1 MITVRSW
8 PPATCGPPF
17 SVREREKKKKKKKIE
32 QEGGGKAMTGTEKG
46 GWEDWWKTRARWW
59 GGESGRGSHGVS

>member
-1 MITVRSW
+1 
-8 PPATCGPPF
+8 
-17 SVREREKKKKKKKIE
+17 VREREKKKKKKKIE